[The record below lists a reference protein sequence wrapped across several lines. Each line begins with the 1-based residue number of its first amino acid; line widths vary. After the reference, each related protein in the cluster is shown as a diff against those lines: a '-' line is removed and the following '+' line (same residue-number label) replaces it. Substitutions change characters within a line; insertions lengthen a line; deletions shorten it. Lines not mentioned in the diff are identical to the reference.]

1 MKRTDPISIG
11 EAFEAFFAQRR
22 LNQGNAEG
30 RALELWR
37 EIVGD
42 YVADTTE
49 DMYIRSGVVYVHFKS
64 PSVRADIATRKLFI
78 INELNH
84 RLGRKSIINIVLR

>member
-1 MKRTDPISIG
+1 MKRTEPVSIG
-11 EAFEAFFAQRR
+11 EAFETFFAQRR
-22 LNQGNAEG
+22 LRQGNAEG

-42 YVADTTE
+42 YVADATE
-49 DMYIRSGVVYVHFKS
+49 DMYIRSGVVYAHFKS

-78 INELNH
+78 IDEIN
-84 RLGRKSIINIVLR
+84 RSLGSKTIRNIVLR